1 MKACI
6 YGDRI
11 DVTHMWNLEYL
22 RIYTSHNS
30 QNKESSFRAHQQI
43 HRENVLYVYWVL
55 FIHKE
60 K

>member
-1 MKACI
+1 
-6 YGDRI
+6 
-11 DVTHMWNLEYL
+11 MWNLEYL
-22 RIYTSHNS
+22 RIYTSHIS